1 MMKSCDELVDPNST
15 YKEDTTVNDLIA
27 EVLGDIQV
35 VDSSYTIQD
44 TFDNWMKKV
53 LNDVNLHNNELN
65 KTINES
71 LSRQLQEGVL
81 NQYEY
86 AELEYITRL
95 WIKYKNSFNLY
106 KLGCNGSKKEI
117 LMVLLELFELKQI
130 SKDILINTLMKLC

>member
-1 MMKSCDELVDPNST
+1 MDVMRICGCDELIDSDST
-15 YKEDTTVNDLIA
+15 KFDSNRHYHTCYL
-27 EVLGDIQV
+27 QV
-35 VDSSYTIQD
+35 VDNSYTLQD

-130 SKDILINTLMKLC
+130 SKDILINTLMELC

>member
-1 MMKSCDELVDPNST
+1 M
-15 YKEDTTVNDLIA
+15 
-27 EVLGDIQV
+27 
-35 VDSSYTIQD
+35 
-44 TFDNWMKKV
+44 
-53 LNDVNLHNNELN
+53 
-65 KTINES
+65 TINES

-130 SKDILINTLMKLC
+130 SKDILINTFMELC